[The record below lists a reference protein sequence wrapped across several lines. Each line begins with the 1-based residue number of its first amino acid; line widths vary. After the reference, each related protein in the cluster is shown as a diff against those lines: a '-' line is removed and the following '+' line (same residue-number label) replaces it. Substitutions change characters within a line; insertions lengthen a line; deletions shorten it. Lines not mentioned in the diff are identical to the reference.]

1 MANDEFVAVL
11 ENLVEIKKELKAK
24 KRDVWDIAALAS
36 QFVSAVLLGLAGFVL
51 NYYTN
56 IHQAEFNDAN
66 ARTQTTMAKQARLL
80 DYLKAI
86 ADAHGDDDKRAKLVA
101 SAELAIP
108 DDAAVIAKYYAVKD
122 QSDAVREAA
131 IDVLAERHE
140 DGTLT
145 TIASSGRLPD
155 ADHARQKLG
164 EIVKNIRVR
173 LSDIDDIGKLAVNG
187 KEILNQPGHESP
199 WEDVTSAFH
208 AGSNEVVF
216 TLING
221 PYGGFSG
228 RFQLIAG
235 SLVYDSGT
243 IHSNSCPCDNP
254 AFEIRLQIQVG
265 AKSQVEKISSAPVK
279 FF

>member
-1 MANDEFVAVL
+1 MSDGEFATLLDQV
-11 ENLVEIKKELKAK
+11 VEIKKEVKAK
-24 KRDVWDIAALAS
+24 KRDVWDVAALVS
-36 QFVSAVLLGLAGFVL
+36 QFVSAVLLGLAGFAL

-56 IHQAEFNDAN
+56 IHQAQFNDAN

-86 ADAHGDDDKRAKLVA
+86 ADAHSDDDKRARLVA
-101 SAELAIP
+101 SAGLAIP
-108 DDAAVIAKYYAVKD
+108 DDAAIIAKYYAAKD
-122 QSDAVREAA
+122 QSDEVREAA
-131 IDVLAERHE
+131 IDVLAEQHE
-140 DGTLT
+140 DGALT

-164 EIVKNIRVR
+164 EVVKNIRVR
-173 LSDIDDIGKLAVNG
+173 LSDIDDIGKLVVNAR
-187 KEILNQPGHESP
+187 EVLAQPGHDSA

-208 AGSNEVVF
+208 PGSNEVVF
-216 TLING
+216 ILING

-243 IHSNSCPCDNP
+243 VRSNSCPCDAP
-254 AFEIRLQIQVG
+254 AFEIRLQVQVSTKG
-265 AKSQVEKISSAPVK
+265 QVEKITSTPVK